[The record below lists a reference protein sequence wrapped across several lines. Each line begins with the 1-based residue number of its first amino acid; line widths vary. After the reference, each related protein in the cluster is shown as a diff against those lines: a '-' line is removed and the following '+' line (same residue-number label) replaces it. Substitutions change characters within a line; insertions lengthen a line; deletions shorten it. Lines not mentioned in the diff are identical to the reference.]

1 MTQEQTKHADEAEHS
16 EGACMERASARLIN
30 EIARDLHGFRV
41 VVVISGV
48 RAKLAT

>member
-1 MTQEQTKHADEAEHS
+1 MQTRPS
-16 EGACMERASARLIN
+16 IQRERASARLIN